1 MAISEFRYNK
11 KRKHYAYIYKQS
23 KSKRRNILIS
33 SKPTMTKTRVKG
45 KPAVVQNVRLY
56 RHPNPKKEGTFY
68 LIPETYNDEARSF
81 GDRVYDWNWDIND
94 KRKVKRIK
102 KHRLRRN

>member
-45 KPAVVQNVRLY
+45 KPVIVQNVRLY
-56 RHPNPKKEGTFY
+56 RHPNQKKEGTFY

>member
-33 SKPTMTKTRVKG
+33 SKPTMTRTKKKGVKTTTKNI
-45 KPAVVQNVRLY
+45 PLY
-56 RHPNPKKEGTFY
+56 HRPNKNKDGQFY

-81 GDRVYDWNWDIND
+81 GDKVHDWNWDRND

-102 KHRLRRN
+102 KGRLRSQ

>member
-33 SKPTMTKTRVKG
+33 SKPTMTRTKKKGVKTTIKNI
-45 KPAVVQNVRLY
+45 PLY
-56 RHPNPKKEGTFY
+56 RHPNKNKDGQFY

-81 GDRVYDWNWDIND
+81 GDKVYDWNWDRND

-102 KHRLRRN
+102 KGRLRSQ

>member
-33 SKPTMTKTRVKG
+33 SKPTMTKSRKKG
-45 KPAVVQNVRLY
+45 KTVVVKNVRLH
-56 RHPNPKKEGTFY
+56 RHPNPEKKGTFY
-68 LIPETYNDEARSF
+68 IIPETYNDEARSF

-102 KHRLRRN
+102 KHRLRSH